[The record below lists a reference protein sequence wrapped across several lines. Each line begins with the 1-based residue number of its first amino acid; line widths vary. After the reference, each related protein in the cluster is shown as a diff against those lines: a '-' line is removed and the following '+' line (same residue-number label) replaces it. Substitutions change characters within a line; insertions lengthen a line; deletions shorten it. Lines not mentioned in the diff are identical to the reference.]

1 MRLRRALAIQRAI
14 SFAGVTRASWVVEA
28 RRWADRIGTGL
39 TISADRILGAVR
51 TTVGEHQR
59 LVEAQCFG
67 CRVTPARECF
77 GLNLVEPPVLIEH
90 SGHGAATIPALDA
103 D

>member
-1 MRLRRALAIQRAI
+1 MKLRRALAIQGTI
-14 SFAGVTRASWVVEA
+14 SFAGITRASWDVEA
-28 RRWADRIGTGL
+28 RGWADCVGTGL

-51 TTVGEHQR
+51 TTIGERQR
-59 LVEAQCFG
+59 LMEAQCFG

-77 GLNLVEPPVLIEH
+77 GLNLVKPPVVIEH
-90 SGHGAATIPALDA
+90 SDQGAATIPALDA